1 MAAASI
7 KFIDFIQKAHR
18 SEFSYLTI
26 NQTCTSVTGVTVAVV
41 GDVPGAVTHRIA
53 NSNKNQLT
61 QKDSSLKS
69 KLSSSLT
76 QKIL

>member
-18 SEFSYLTI
+18 SEFSYVTI
-26 NQTCTSVTGVTVAVV
+26 NLSCVTGVTVAVV

-53 NSNKNQLT
+53 NSNRNQLT